1 LTHTVPIEPQHGARS
16 SLAFGAAILRRGDG
30 LVWFPEGGL
39 SPDGRVQP
47 FKPGLGLLLSQFR
60 IPVVPVLIQGTF
72 EAMPAGSRWPRS
84 HQVNVTYGHATDV
97 DELKQQGGSDDPERI
112 MDALRMH
119 VEELRGKHKA
129 HHA

>member
-39 SPDGRVQP
+39 SPDGHVQP

-60 IPVVPVLIQGTF
+60 IPVVPVLIEGTF
-72 EAMPAGSRWPRS
+72 EAMPTGSRWPRS

-97 DELKQQGGSDDPERI
+97 EELKQQGGSDDPERI

-119 VEELRGKHKA
+119 VEELRGKPKSHRV
-129 HHA
+129 

>member
-1 LTHTVPIEPQHGARS
+1 M
-16 SLAFGAAILRRGDG
+16 
-30 LVWFPEGGL
+30 
-39 SPDGRVQP
+39 
-47 FKPGLGLLLSQFR
+47 LLSQFP
-60 IPVVPVLIQGTF
+60 IPVVPVLIEGTF
-72 EAMPAGSRWPRS
+72 EAMPTGSRWPRS